1 MCCGHVI
8 MIFLRKSDVKG
19 GLLKLGQAFRQP
31 GLSYVRDEWTGMSP
45 FFD

>member
-1 MCCGHVI
+1 

-31 GLSYVRDEWTGMSP
+31 GLSYVRDEWTGMSS